1 MTSEAAAGWGPG
13 RGGGQVVWRTAHHSA
28 IRYRCPDSGPRGGR
42 MTAGAASAEDEYC
55 RRDRLVLHHPPT
67 FLQQQAP
74 PPQQQ
79 HRPGT
84 GGDPYMRRD
93 LGYHHHYRLPPPAY
107 FHPHPH
113 HPYYHRTLPPA
124 PPPLRYHHLAPS
136 PSHRHG
142 RCCPSPQPPPPAPAS
157 ASSAAASPGGSS
169 SSASSSLGATP
180 PSAANQPPPPPREY
194 LSSPLPLRGR
204 TPPRT
209 AILPPPPAP
218 TTPVEYVG
226 ASGGRVV
233 STPTPPP
240 VNLPTPSLPTR
251 CAAALGVDSVVGVAS
266 PTVVSD
272 GPSAVALCCGAS
284 RRYDQRPDSRQSL
297 STPSHHP
304 VLWRAIGPP
313 QGQGGGVTLQQPPS
327 QPAPSCSTPPPPPPP
342 APSVASV
349 STATSAAVAVAS
361 TSSQSAGS
369 DHPAVQQHR
378 VPPPAA
384 AMSMSTST
392 TAADP
397 NSTSTSPPR
406 PRLERSETR
415 TELVKRFI
423 RRETAVFFGV
433 EESVEDEQRTRWL
446 ERRKRLASRKWGQ
459 LRAEFSN
466 TTSAYATQ
474 QSREPP
480 DVLPAGRPD
489 PSAAPRW
496 AEPPGRRKES
506 VARMTFGGL
515 AYVVSTLTK
524 HRPRSSARSR
534 QLSRSYAISSVPQTD
549 DHSPSPIVDEVYFDK
564 PLPAGIGAVQGQGT
578 EYVDAAVGSSSAD
591 STAEGGFVCSSR
603 DQVDHAQPHLREHYT
618 VRDRAPSW
626 RRTPDRSEQV
636 SESGPEVGCSRI
648 WSRVLDRVFDNSDRR
663 QYGMGVVGRFFR
675 RSMRQSVTRK
685 ADIRDQLEDIEDHR
699 PFFTYWVTTVQILIL
714 IISLACYGLGPVGI
728 DLNHRSGQVLVTSLS
743 LQQVD
748 YQEPANFWI
757 GPRAADLIHLGA
769 KFAPCMRKD
778 AKIIKEIEKGREKER
793 ETACCIRN
801 DDSGCVQSSQ
811 ADCSVRGLRPTTI
824 STWKKWSAGDSGPGG
839 RISGSVCGL
848 DPKFCEAPASIAP
861 YEWPD
866 DITKWPICRKTN
878 SFPQRFRYNKDKMAE
893 HMVCEVIGHPCCIGI
908 HGTCRIT
915 TKEYCDFVRGY
926 FHEEASL
933 CSQVSCLD
941 DVCGMI
947 PFYSPEVPDQFYRL
961 WTSLFLHAGILHLA
975 ITLVIQYFLM
985 RDLEKLTGPL
995 RIAIIYLGS
1004 GMAGNLASA
1013 IFVPYRAE
1021 VGPAG
1026 AQFGLLA
1033 CLIVEVLNVWQMLRH
1048 PDHAL
1053 LKLLFIT
1060 LVLFVFGLLP
1070 WVDNYAHLF
1079 GFIFGFLLSYAL
1091 LPYISFGEYDRHKKV
1106 ALIWVCLLSAAFL
1119 FAALVVLFYVI
1130 PVYDCEV
1137 CTYFNCLPLTRD
1149 FCSNQNI
1156 NFKREE
1162 PVV

>member
-1 MTSEAAAGWGPG
+1 MKMYLPGLCVSNPIGCDPQPAPRRSATPASSCASTSA
-13 RGGGQVVWRTAHHSA
+13 SA
-28 IRYRCPDSGPRGGR
+28 PAS
-42 MTAGAASAEDEYC
+42 TAASAPGPAPGC
-55 RRDRLVLHHPPT
+55 GG
-67 FLQQQAP
+67 AP
-74 PPQQQ
+74 PATPAATLTVSSAC
-79 HRPGT
+79 GSGASAT
-84 GGDPYMRRD
+84 GE
-93 LGYHHHYRLPPPAY
+93 PPA
-107 FHPHPH
+107 
-113 HPYYHRTLPPA
+113 A
-124 PPPLRYHHLAPS
+124 
-136 PSHRHG
+136 
-142 RCCPSPQPPPPAPAS
+142 
-157 ASSAAASPGGSS
+157 
-169 SSASSSLGATP
+169 
-180 PSAANQPPPPPREY
+180 
-194 LSSPLPLRGR
+194 
-204 TPPRT
+204 
-209 AILPPPPAP
+209 
-218 TTPVEYVG
+218 
-226 ASGGRVV
+226 
-233 STPTPPP
+233 
-240 VNLPTPSLPTR
+240 
-251 CAAALGVDSVVGVAS
+251 
-266 PTVVSD
+266 
-272 GPSAVALCCGAS
+272 
-284 RRYDQRPDSRQSL
+284 
-297 STPSHHP
+297 
-304 VLWRAIGPP
+304 
-313 QGQGGGVTLQQPPS
+313 
-327 QPAPSCSTPPPPPPP
+327 
-342 APSVASV
+342 
-349 STATSAAVAVAS
+349 SAAVA
-361 TSSQSAGS
+361 
-369 DHPAVQQHR
+369 
-378 VPPPAA
+378 AA
-384 AMSMSTST
+384 A
-392 TAADP
+392 AG
-397 NSTSTSPPR
+397 
-406 PRLERSETR
+406 RLEPPLSR
-415 TELVKRFI
+415 TEIVKQFI
-423 RRETAVFFGV
+423 KRETAVFFGV
-433 EESVEDEQRTRWL
+433 EESVEEEQRLRWL
-446 ERRKRLASRKWGQ
+446 ERRKRLAARKWGQ
-459 LRAEFSN
+459 LRPEFAAAAAYSS
-466 TTSAYATQ
+466 SAYASQ
-474 QSREPP
+474 QGSAPGAP

-489 PSAAPRW
+489 GGVVPRW
-496 AEPPGRRKES
+496 AEPPGRRKQS
-506 VARMTFGGL
+506 VATMTYSGL
-515 AYVVSTLTK
+515 AYVISTLTK
-524 HRPRSSARSR
+524 HRRRPPSRSR
-534 QLSRSYAISSVPQTD
+534 QHMRSYSLPAVANAVADTR
-549 DHSPSPIVDEVYFDK
+549 SPPLFADEVFFDK
-564 PLPAGIGAVQGQGT
+564 PQPAGSTASQPPNAPD
-578 EYVDAAVGSSSAD
+578 YADAGIVSSSEPLG
-591 STAEGGFVCSSR
+591 EGGFVSSSR
-603 DQVDHAQPHLREHYT
+603 DQLDHRQPHLHEHYT
-618 VRDRAPSW
+618 TRERAPSW
-626 RRTPDRSEQV
+626 RRTPERLECIT
-636 SESGPEVGCSRI
+636 ESGPEVGCSRI

-663 QYGMGVVGRFFR
+663 QYGMSVLGRLFGQ
-675 RSMRQSVTRK
+675 SMRQAYSKRIDFKEHLDDT
-685 ADIRDQLEDIEDHR
+685 EDHR
-699 PFFTYWVTTVQILIL
+699 PFFTYWVTTVQVLIL
-714 IISLACYGLGPVGI
+714 IISIACYGLGPVGI

-811 ADCSVRGLRPTTI
+811 ADCSVRGLRPTTT
-824 STWKKWSAGDSGPGG
+824 STWKKWSAGDAGPGG

-878 SFPQRFRYNKDKMAE
+878 SFPQRFRYKDKMAE

-941 DVCGMI
+941 NVCGMI
-947 PFYSPEVPDQFYRL
+947 PFYAPEVPDQFYRL
-961 WTSLFLHAGILHLA
+961 WTSLFLHAGVLHLA

-1053 LKLLFIT
+1053 LKLLCIT

-1091 LPYISFGEYDRHKKV
+1091 LPFVSFGEYDRHKKV

-1119 FAALVVLFYVI
+1119 FAALIVLFYIV

-1137 CTYFNCLPLTRD
+1137 CTYFNCLPITRD
-1149 FCSNQNI
+1149 FCSSQNI